1 MWIIIFFLWGG
12 LEAGWRGDLYESK
25 LFCLLIIPILDKQ
38 HELDFPE
45 GEEEEEE
52 PQKAREVAKKS
63 SIAPRGSNI
72 MAKIVAQRD
81 VSITSAFKDEEI
93 PAAGVLTDHEAELS
107 KVKKDLLY
115 YPLLHLLV

>member
-1 MWIIIFFLWGG
+1 MINH
-12 LEAGWRGDLYESK
+12 
-25 LFCLLIIPILDKQ
+25 ILDKQ

-52 PQKAREVAKKS
+52 PQKQREVVKKS

-107 KVKKDLLY
+107 KVKIFS
-115 YPLLHLLV
+115 